1 MTNFDAYIKEQKNVS
16 RHILFFLLAIFL
28 ITFAVW
34 AYFSPLDITTEA
46 FGVVVPS
53 KNIQKVQHLEGGI
66 IESVNVSEGDI
77 VSEGQA
83 LVSLEGTASI
93 SDLEQLRVRT
103 ASLRADLIRL
113 KSELRDADELKFD
126 KDLEENH
133 LNIVESAKEMFK
145 ANRRHIDNLVSAQK
159 QSYEQRK
166 EEIRQIQARIKK
178 NTENLILL
186 REQIAISEDLLQSN
200 LTNKM
205 LHLNFLKE
213 ESELNGQLN
222 EDEAALK
229 KVRAAAMEAEI
240 RISTIEDNYV
250 SETRQ
255 EFGEKISFLEELQ
268 QREKKLRDNL
278 KRTVL
283 RAPVKG
289 IVKTLYHSTVAGV
302 VKPGDVVVELVPEDD
317 YLVVE
322 AQFPIHEIVYIKTGQ
337 LAKIRLHNPDAF
349 SFGQIQ
355 GKVKSISPD
364 SITKEDGIPIYKVM
378 VELDQDFFTHK
389 EKKYNLIPGIQVSCG
404 ILTGKRR
411 VFEYLLDPFLSSL
424 DYAFHER

>member
-1 MTNFDAYIKEQKNVS
+1 MI
-16 RHILFFLLAIFL
+16 R
-28 ITFAVW
+28 
-34 AYFSPLDITTEA
+34 
-46 FGVVVPS
+46 
-53 KNIQKVQHLEGGI
+53 LEG
-66 IESVNVSEGDI
+66 
-77 VSEGQA
+77 
-83 LVSLEGTASI
+83 
-93 SDLEQLRVRT
+93 
-103 ASLRADLIRL
+103 
-113 KSELRDADELKFD
+113 ELSDADELKFD

-178 NTENLILL
+178 NKENLILL

-255 EFGEKISFLEELQ
+255 EFGEKISFLEELR

-364 SITKEDGIPIYKVM
+364 SITKEDGIPFYKVM

>member
-1 MTNFDAYIKEQKNVS
+1 M
-16 RHILFFLLAIFL
+16 
-28 ITFAVW
+28 
-34 AYFSPLDITTEA
+34 
-46 FGVVVPS
+46 
-53 KNIQKVQHLEGGI
+53 
-66 IESVNVSEGDI
+66 
-77 VSEGQA
+77 
-83 LVSLEGTASI
+83 
-93 SDLEQLRVRT
+93 
-103 ASLRADLIRL
+103 
-113 KSELRDADELKFD
+113 
-126 KDLEENH
+126 
-133 LNIVESAKEMFK
+133 
-145 ANRRHIDNLVSAQK
+145 
-159 QSYEQRK
+159 
-166 EEIRQIQARIKK
+166 
-178 NTENLILL
+178 L

-213 ESELNGQLN
+213 ESELDGQLN

-229 KVRAAAMEAEI
+229 KVRAAAAEAEI

-268 QREKKLRDNL
+268 QREKKLTDNL

-289 IVKTLYHSTVAGV
+289 IVKTLYYSTVAGV

-364 SITKEDGIPIYKVM
+364 SITKEDGIPFYKVM